1 MLNKKAISNKE
12 ALLRVQQL
20 CSVKENCKHDIKEK
34 LLQWGLIET
43 DIEIIISKL
52 VKNDFINE
60 KRYAKFY
67 VRDKYRFNKWGRI
80 KIKYQLMQKHI
91 PEELILSAY
100 NEIDEKEYRKILI
113 NELSK
118 KYKTLKSNNKYDTK
132 AKLVRYAAGKG
143 FENEL
148 ILKTIENIIKI

>member
-12 ALLRVQQL
+12 ALLRAMQL

-80 KIKYQLMQKHI
+80 KIKYQLIQKHI

-100 NEIDEKEYRKILI
+100 NEIDEKEYNKILV

-118 KYKTLKSNNKYDTK
+118 KLKTLKSNNKYDAK
-132 AKLVRYAAGKG
+132 VKLVRYAVSKG
-143 FENEL
+143 FESEL